1 MLFNKTRAQEYMRRC
16 GLDVLV
22 ATSPVNITYFS
33 DYRCWIDP
41 LFKAY
46 MMVPGAPSDPD
57 PTAAYAIFPLESEPA
72 LVVSPTFAVNASDLW
87 VKDVH
92 IFGSHGLDDSLPLP
106 VLSDAEQRIFDVL
119 HRPQQNTTPTDA
131 LLSVLK
137 GRGLT
142 DAQIGI
148 ELEGLSP
155 RAKAAIEAGLSKAQ
169 IRDCSN
175 LIRLIRMV
183 KTEDELARLIRSA
196 EISERAAME
205 ALALARP
212 GQPIADVV
220 QHYRQQIAKEG
231 ADFDHFAFGV
241 RGLGLATE
249 PNYILADDDILYVD
263 FGCIYEGCFSD
274 SGTTLTMREPSETMR
289 DRHSALREC
298 VTAGVEEMIP
308 GAKASTAQAA
318 MWDTLNAHG
327 LTASSPHGHGLGLEV
342 RDYPI
347 IVADNGQRIHDDCVD
362 ISSDLPLE
370 VDMVLNLE
378 AMISMPGVGSLHI
391 EQSFLV
397 TPDGSRPL
405 IPQDRTRPVQP
416 NQTMV
421 GLTQLNG

>member
-16 GLDVLV
+16 GVDILV

-46 MMVPGAPSDPD
+46 MMVPGASSDPD
-57 PTAAYAIFPLESEPA
+57 PTTAYAIFPLEGEPA
-72 LVVSPTFAVNASDLW
+72 LVASPTFAVNASDLW
-87 VKDVH
+87 VRDIH
-92 IFGSHGLDDSLPLP
+92 IFGDHGLDDSLPLGD
-106 VLSDAEQRIFDVL
+106 LSDTEQRIFDIL
-119 HRPQQNTTPTDA
+119 HRPQQDATPTDA

-137 GRGLT
+137 ARGLT
-142 DAQIGI
+142 DARIGI
-148 ELEGLSP
+148 EMEGLP
-155 RAKAAIEAGLSKAQ
+155 PKAKDTIETALPKAH
-169 IRDCSN
+169 IKDCSN

-196 EISERAAME
+196 EISETAAME

-220 QHYRQQIAKEG
+220 QHYRQQIAKDG

-249 PNYILADDDILYVD
+249 PDYILTDDDILYVD
-263 FGCIYEGCFSD
+263 FGCIYEGAFSD
-274 SGTTLTMREPSETMR
+274 SGTTLTMREPSETLIA
-289 DRHSALREC
+289 RHSALREC
-298 VTAGVEEMIP
+298 VEAGVEEMTP
-308 GAKASTAQAA
+308 GAKASAAQAA
-318 MWDTLNAHG
+318 MWETLTAHG
-327 LTASSPHGHGLGLEV
+327 ITASSPHGHGLGLEV

-347 IVADNGQRIHDDCVD
+347 IVADNGQRIQDDCVD
-362 ISSDLPLE
+362 VPSDLPLE

-378 AMISMPGVGSLHI
+378 AMISMPGIGSLHI

-397 TPDGSRPL
+397 TPGGSRPL
-405 IPQDRTRPVQP
+405 IPQDRMRPVLP
-416 NQTMV
+416 D
-421 GLTQLNG
+421 

>member
-16 GLDVLV
+16 GVDVLV

-46 MMVPGAPSDPD
+46 MMVPGASSDPD
-57 PTAAYAIFPLESEPA
+57 PTAAYAIFPLEGEPA
-72 LVVSPTFAVNASDLW
+72 LVASPTFAVNASDLW
-87 VKDVH
+87 VRDIH
-92 IFGSHGLDDSLPLP
+92 IFGDHGLDDSLPLGD
-106 VLSDAEQRIFDVL
+106 LSDTEQRIFDIL
-119 HRPQQNTTPTDA
+119 HRPQQDATPTDA

-137 GRGLT
+137 ARGLT
-142 DAQIGI
+142 DARIGI
-148 ELEGLSP
+148 EMEGLP
-155 RAKAAIEAGLSKAQ
+155 PKAKDTIETALPKAH
-169 IRDCSN
+169 IKDCSN

-196 EISERAAME
+196 EISETAAME

-220 QHYRQQIAKEG
+220 QHYRQQIAKDG

-249 PNYILADDDILYVD
+249 PDYILTDDDILYVD
-263 FGCIYEGCFSD
+263 FGCIYEGAFSD
-274 SGTTLTMREPSETMR
+274 SGTTLTMREPSETLIA
-289 DRHSALREC
+289 RHSALREC
-298 VTAGVEEMIP
+298 VEAGVEEMTP
-308 GAKASTAQAA
+308 GAKASAAHAA
-318 MWDTLNAHG
+318 MWETLTAHG
-327 LTASSPHGHGLGLEV
+327 ITASSPHGHGLGLEV

-347 IVADNGQRIHDDCVD
+347 IVADNGQRIQDDCVD
-362 ISSDLPLE
+362 VPSDLPLE

-378 AMISMPGVGSLHI
+378 AMISMPGIGSLHI

-397 TPDGSRPL
+397 TPGGRRPL
-405 IPQDRTRPVQP
+405 IPQDRMRPVLP
-416 NQTMV
+416 D
-421 GLTQLNG
+421 

>member
-16 GLDVLV
+16 GVDVLV

-57 PTAAYAIFPLESEPA
+57 PTAAYAIFPLDADPA
-72 LVVSPTFAVNASDLW
+72 LVASPTFAVNASELW
-87 VKDVH
+87 VQDVH
-92 IFGSHGLDDSLPLP
+92 IFGDHGLDDSMP
-106 VLSDAEQRIFDVL
+106 VPALSDAEQRIFDLL
-119 HRPQQNTTPTDA
+119 HRPQQNATPTDA

-137 GRGLT
+137 TRGLT
-142 DAQIGI
+142 NARIGI
-148 ELEGLSP
+148 EMEGLSP
-155 RAKAAIEAGLSKAQ
+155 RVKDAIEAGLPKAQ
-169 IRDCSN
+169 LKDCSN
-175 LIRLIRMV
+175 LIRLVRMV
-183 KTEDELARLIRSA
+183 KTEDELSRLTRSA
-196 EISERAAME
+196 EISEVAAME

-220 QHYRQQIAKEG
+220 QHYRQQIAKDG

-249 PNYILADDDILYVD
+249 PNYILTDDDILYVD
-263 FGCIYEGCFSD
+263 FGCIYDGCFSD
-274 SGTTLTMREPSETMR
+274 SGTTLAMREPSATLI

-298 VTAGVEEMIP
+298 VAAGVEMMTP
-308 GAKASTAQAA
+308 GEQASGAQAA
-318 MWDTLNAHG
+318 MWGTLNAHG
-327 LTASSPHGHGLGLEV
+327 ITASSPHGHGLGLEV

-347 IVADNGQRIHDDCVD
+347 IVADNRQRIHDDCVD
-362 ISSDLPLE
+362 IPSDLPLE
-370 VDMVLNLE
+370 VGMVLNLE

-391 EQSFLV
+391 EKSFV
-397 TPDGSRPL
+397 VRPNGSRPL

-416 NQTMV
+416 D
-421 GLTQLNG
+421 

>member
-16 GLDVLV
+16 GVDVLV

-57 PTAAYAIFPLESEPA
+57 PTAAYAIFPLEGEPA
-72 LVVSPTFAVNASDLW
+72 LVASPTFAVNASDLW
-87 VKDVH
+87 VRDVH
-92 IFGSHGLDDSLPLP
+92 IFGDHGLDDSLPLP
-106 VLSDAEQRIFDVL
+106 ALSDAEQRIFDIL
-119 HRPQQNTTPTDA
+119 HRPQDNATSTDA

-148 ELEGLSP
+148 EMEGLSP
-155 RAKAAIEAGLSKAQ
+155 RAKEAIEAGLPNAQ
-169 IRDCSN
+169 IKDCSN
-175 LIRLIRMV
+175 LIRLVRMV
-183 KTEDELARLIRSA
+183 KTEDELSRLIHSA
-196 EISERAAME
+196 EISETAAME

-220 QHYRQQIAKEG
+220 QHYRQQIAKDG

-249 PNYILADDDILYVD
+249 PNYILTDDDILYVD

-274 SGTTLTMREPSETMR
+274 SGTTLTMREPSATLI
-289 DRHSALREC
+289 DRHRALREC
-298 VTAGVEEMIP
+298 VEAGVEAMTP
-308 GAKASTAQAA
+308 GAKASAAQAA
-318 MWDTLNAHG
+318 MWKTLNAHG
-327 LTASSPHGHGLGLEV
+327 ITASSPHGHGLGLEV

-347 IVADNGQRIHDDCVD
+347 IVADNGHRIHDDCVD
-362 ISSDLPLE
+362 VPSDLPLE
-370 VDMVLNLE
+370 LDMVLNLE

-391 EQSFLV
+391 ERSFLV
-397 TPDGSRPL
+397 TPNGSRPL

-416 NQTMV
+416 D
-421 GLTQLNG
+421 

>member
-16 GLDVLV
+16 GVDVLV

-46 MMVPGAPSDPD
+46 MMAPGAPSDPE
-57 PTAAYAIFPLESEPA
+57 PTAAYAIFPLEGEPA
-72 LVVSPTFAVNASDLW
+72 LVASPTFAVNATDLW
-87 VKDVH
+87 VRDVH
-92 IFGSHGLDDSLPLP
+92 IFGDHGLDDSLPLGD
-106 VLSDAEQRIFDVL
+106 LSDADQRIYDVL
-119 HRPQQNTTPTDA
+119 HRPQDNATPTDA
-131 LLSVLK
+131 LLNVLK

-142 DAQIGI
+142 EARIGI
-148 ELEGLSP
+148 EMEGLSP
-155 RAKAAIEAGLSKAQ
+155 RVKAAIEAGLPKAQ
-169 IRDCSN
+169 IKDCSN

-183 KTEDELARLIRSA
+183 KTEDELSRLIRSA
-196 EISERAAME
+196 EISEAAAME

-212 GQPIADVV
+212 GRPIADVV
-220 QHYRQQIAKEG
+220 RHYRQQIAKDG

-249 PNYILADDDILYVD
+249 PNYILTDDDILYVD
-263 FGCIYEGCFSD
+263 FGCIYEGAFSD
-274 SGTTLTMREPSETMR
+274 SGTTLTMREPSAILTE
-289 DRHSALREC
+289 RHRALREC
-298 VTAGVEEMIP
+298 VEAGVEEMTP
-308 GAKASTAQAA
+308 GAKASAAQAA
-318 MWDTLNAHG
+318 MWQTLNAHG
-327 LTASSPHGHGLGLEV
+327 ITASSPHGHGLGLEV

-347 IVADNGQRIHDDCVD
+347 IVADNGQRIHDGCVD
-362 ISSDLPLE
+362 VPSDLPLE

-378 AMISMPGVGSLHI
+378 AMISMPGIGSLHI

-416 NQTMV
+416 D
-421 GLTQLNG
+421 